1 MANLGVAFAKLS
13 LNTHGN
19 EINLVDYSYKVLQ
32 NTKPTKIS
40 KDSST
45 IVSFLDVQVRDIDGV
60 RCLVGA
66 YGYALGNKYRTI
78 DPNNKT
84 ISQQIYPTPPFQGEA
99 IFLLMESGYI
109 IFEEKSAQ
117 YIEPEK
123 IRDALES
130 AFRSYAVEIPVK
142 IQMLEL
148 FKDQN
153 TIIDFIYSL
162 NKLFSIEFSDL
173 KHSNPSEKSK
183 FFDEA
188 SNARIHII
196 IESTTNPEGIDR
208 ENNLFK
214 NQISHIQ
221 NSYGKIRKAEGVDS
235 NGFRAME
242 LRENKLRLTV
252 DFEDQDSDSKLKRMI
267 GVFNQIRK
275 KLTTKG

>member
-1 MANLGVAFAKLS
+1 MANLGVAFARLL
-13 LNTHGN
+13 LNAHGN
-19 EINLVDYSYKVLQ
+19 EMNLVDYSYKVLQ
-32 NTKPTKIS
+32 NTKPVKIA

-45 IVSFLDVQVRDIDGV
+45 IVSFLDIQVRDIEGV

-84 ISQQIYPTPPFQGEA
+84 ISQQEYPIPPFQGKA
-99 IFLLMESGYI
+99 IFLLLESGYI
-109 IFEEKSAQ
+109 VFEEKSAQ

-142 IQMLEL
+142 VQMLEL
-148 FKDQN
+148 SKDQS

-162 NKLFSIEFSDL
+162 NKLFSIEFSNL
-173 KHSNPSEKSK
+173 RHSNPSERSR

-188 SNARIHII
+188 SNARINII
-196 IESTTNPEGIDR
+196 KESTTNPEGIDR
-208 ENNLFK
+208 ENDLFK

-221 NSYGKIRKAEGVDS
+221 HSYGIIRRAEGIDS
-235 NGFRAME
+235 DGFRAME
-242 LRENKLRLTV
+242 LKDDKIRLTV
-252 DFEDQDSDSKLKRMI
+252 DIEDQDSDSKLKKMI
-267 GVFNQIRK
+267 GIFNQIRR
-275 KLTTKG
+275 KLSTKG

>member
-1 MANLGVAFAKLS
+1 MANLGVAFARLS
-13 LNTHGN
+13 LNSHGN
-19 EINLVDYSYKVLQ
+19 EVNLIDYSYEVLQ
-32 NTKPTKIS
+32 NTKPVKIS

-45 IVSFLDVQVRDIDGV
+45 IVSFLDVQVQDIEDV

-66 YGYALGNKYRTI
+66 YGYALGNRYRTI
-78 DPNNKT
+78 DPTNKT
-84 ISQQIYPTPPFQGEA
+84 ISQQEYPIPPFQGEA

-109 IFEEKSAQ
+109 VFEEKSAQ

-148 FKDQN
+148 FKDQS

-162 NKLFSIEFSDL
+162 KKLFSIEFSNL
-173 KHSNPSEKSK
+173 RHSNPSEKSK

-188 SNARIHII
+188 SNARINII
-196 IESTTNPEGIDR
+196 KESTTNPEGIDR
-208 ENNLFK
+208 ENDLFK

-235 NGFRAME
+235 DGFRAME
-242 LRENKLRLTV
+242 LREDKIRLIV
-252 DFEDQDSDSKLKRMI
+252 DVEDQDSESKLIKMI
-267 GVFNQIRK
+267 GIFNQIRRQ
-275 KLTTKG
+275 LSTKG